1 MALLDYLL
9 GQKKKKSAG
18 VAKDRLQ
25 ILLAHERSER
35 QAPEYLP
42 KMREE
47 ILQVI
52 SKYVQIDQ
60 DQLQIS
66 VDEANGY
73 EVLELNL
80 VLPEK

>member
-1 MALLDYLL
+1 MALLDYVL
-9 GQKKKKSAG
+9 GQRKKKTAN

-35 QAPEYLP
+35 NAPEYLP
-42 KMREE
+42 KMRDE
-47 ILQVI
+47 ILAVI
-52 SKYVQIDQ
+52 SKYVDIDQ

-66 VDEANGY
+66 IDEANGF

-80 VLPEK
+80 VLPDK

>member
-9 GQKKKKSAG
+9 GQKKKKSAN

-35 QAPEYLP
+35 KAPDYLP

-47 ILQVI
+47 ILEVI
-52 SKYVQIDQ
+52 AKYVSIDQ

-66 VDEANGY
+66 VDEANGF

-80 VLPEK
+80 VLPDK

>member
-9 GQKKKKSAG
+9 GQKKKKSANL
-18 VAKDRLQ
+18 AKDRLQ

-35 QAPEYLP
+35 SAPEYLP

-47 ILQVI
+47 ILAVI
-52 SKYVQIDQ
+52 SKYVTIDQ
-60 DQLQIS
+60 EQLQIS
-66 VDEANGY
+66 IDEANGF

-80 VLPEK
+80 VLPDK